1 MKSIYVGNLPF
12 SATEAEISDLFG
24 QFGKVESVK
33 IISDRETGRARGFAF
48 VQMTEDGAAK
58 TAVTELNGKSFGGRS
73 LKINEA
79 KEKSD
84 SREERSSRD
93 RDEYTKVKNY

>member
-12 SATEAEISDLFG
+12 SATDAEISDLFG

-33 IISDRETGRARGFAF
+33 LINDRETGKPRGFAF
-48 VQMTEDGAAK
+48 VKMTDDNAAN
-58 TAVTELNGKSFGGRS
+58 TAISELNGKSFGGRS

-79 KEKSD
+79 KEKTD
-84 SREERSSRD
+84 SRDDRSSRD
-93 RDEYTKVKNY
+93 GFMKVKNY

>member
-33 IISDRETGRARGFAF
+33 IINDRETGKARGFAF
-48 VQMTEDGAAK
+48 VKMIEDNAAN
-58 TAVTELNGKSFGGRS
+58 TAISELNGKNFGGRS

-79 KEKSD
+79 KEKTDDRD
-84 SREERSSRD
+84 SRDGSM
-93 RDEYTKVKNY
+93 KVKNY